1 MRADEQITAAEG
13 WVDPGY
19 LEHELAEAIRS
30 IAATARRQRQAR
42 QALGSY
48 PNCSAGDAAQSSIR
62 AALNMELH
70 QYGLRVVR
78 IPNWRG
84 GQWT

>member
-1 MRADEQITAAEG
+1 MLHA
-13 WVDPGY
+13 DPGY
-19 LEHELAEAIRS
+19 LEHELCEAIRS
-30 IAATARRQRQAR
+30 IADAARRQRQAR

>member
-1 MRADEQITAAEG
+1 MLAD
-13 WVDPGY
+13 DPGY
-19 LEHELAEAIRS
+19 LEHELSQAIRS
-30 IAATARRQRQAR
+30 IAETARRNRQAR

-48 PNCSAGDAAQSSIR
+48 PNCSAGDVAQRSIK
-62 AALNMELH
+62 AALDTELH

-84 GQWT
+84 GLWS